1 MPEKSGTDAPRRADD
16 AGAAATAASAAAM
29 HGICLSFIAAPHH
42 VRKTMLHRSGRAF
55 TWCSTDKV
63 GSPPKPKRGT
73 RLGPR
78 KRKPITTAFAKI
90 LWEVDSDRRSGSV
103 WLQTTHT
110 GDDHASNSR
119 STRS

>member
-1 MPEKSGTDAPRRADD
+1 MPEKSGTGAPRGAAD

-29 HGICLSFIAAPHH
+29 RGICLSFIAAPHH

-78 KRKPITTAFAKI
+78 KRKPIMTAFGDEETHAAI
-90 LWEVDSDRRSGSV
+90 AWNGSDS
-103 WLQTTHT
+103 THF
-110 GDDHASNSR
+110 
-119 STRS
+119 